1 VKERDELQSVLL
13 GFEKHIED
21 IQTRVK
27 RLTAERDQL
36 SSQYQQ
42 VRHHLLPAKVFFC
55 LLSETRMSEA
65 SCFTPHKNENYFIF
79 TVSRF

>member
-1 VKERDELQSVLL
+1 MKERDELQSVLL

-27 RLTAERDQL
+27 LLTAERDQL

-42 VRHHLLPAKVFFC
+42 VRNFHLFAV
-55 LLSETRMSEA
+55 
-65 SCFTPHKNENYFIF
+65 
-79 TVSRF
+79 